1 MAMQRFPIT
10 NVVGDLVD
18 QHRDPDEKLYAS
30 LELNQVAFPKT
41 GMVVSQTPLGTAFT
55 KAAPC
60 ENGMWVVADK
70 GAGAINPPAA
80 ATDTPIGIVYTTE
93 KEYDREHYGLQRFGR
108 KIAGDYPRVGI
119 FNLGDTVTTNCL
131 QYDDTVFPAVTTE
144 GEEKTSEEVLLDALK
159 NIANV
164 PLYVAIK
171 AAAQNA
177 TPTTEQAVPQIV
189 KAAPQAG
196 IYGKI
201 VKFYTIPNGGI
212 GVKYQ
217 IMRV

>member
-1 MAMQRFPIT
+1 MAMKRFPIT

-41 GMVVSQTPLGTAFT
+41 GMVVSQTPLGAAFT

-70 GAGAINPPAA
+70 AAGAINPPAA

-119 FNLGDTVTTNCL
+119 FGLGDTVTTNCL
-131 QYDDTVFPAVTTE
+131 QYDDSEFEAVT
-144 GEEKTSEEVLLDALK
+144 GANAKTAEQVMLDALK
-159 NIANV
+159 ALDAAH
-164 PLYVAIK
+164 PLYVK
-171 AAAQNA
+171 AVAGS
-177 TPTTEQAVPQIV
+177 AVPQLTATKPASGTYAKV
-189 KAAPQAG
+189 T
-196 IYGKI
+196 
-201 VKFYTIPNGGI
+201 KFYTIPNGGL

-217 IMRV
+217 IVSLG